1 MCALPRNDSKKG
13 NRHMLYTEEDVYSY
27 VEQEDVKFIRLA
39 FCDIS
44 GRQKNISIM
53 PQELKRAFSQG
64 ISFDASAIPGFGSVV
79 ESDLFL
85 FPIPSTLSLMPWR
98 PSRGKVVRM
107 FCKIR
112 YPDGRPFPLDC
123 RALLGQAIREA
134 RDLGLTVQIGAEFEF
149 YLFKTDVD
157 GNPTTQPFDHA
168 GYMDM
173 APEDKGE
180 NIRREICLTLESMG
194 ILPESSHHEEG
205 PGQNEIDFRYSD
217 AMTAADN
224 ALLFASTVRAVAV
237 SNGLYADFSPK
248 PIAGEAGN
256 GLHINL
262 SLLQS
267 GGPSVTQHFMA
278 GILDHI
284 REMTA
289 FLNPSEAS
297 YRRLGER
304 KAPRYVTWSPENRSQ
319 LIRIP
324 AAQGQYKRM
333 ELRSPDPTVNPY
345 LAYALVIFAGLDGV
359 KRKLLPPEPVN
370 ENLYTA
376 GPEVTGSLPSLPQTL
391 AEAKRIAAE
400 SAFIRNTLPEGLWKA

>member
-1 MCALPRNDSKKG
+1 
-13 NRHMLYTEEDVYSY
+13 MLYTEEDVFSY
-27 VEQEDVKFIRLA
+27 VEAEDVKFIRLV
-39 FCDIS
+39 FCDIA

-64 ISFDASAIPGFGSVV
+64 ISFDASAVAGFGDAA

-85 FPIPSTLSLMPWR
+85 FPIPSTLSVLPWR

-107 FCKIR
+107 FCQIR

-123 RALLGQAIREA
+123 RALLSKAIREA
-134 RDLGLTVQIGAEFEF
+134 RELGLSVQIGAEFEF
-149 YLFKTDVD
+149 YLFKTDAD

-168 GYMDM
+168 GYMDV

-180 NIRREICLTLESMG
+180 NVRREICLTLESMG
-194 ILPESSHHEEG
+194 IIPESSHHEEG

-248 PIAGEAGN
+248 PIPGESGN
-256 GLHINL
+256 GMHINI
-262 SLLQS
+262 SLLQEE
-267 GGPSVTQHFMA
+267 GPSVTQYFMA

-289 FLNPSEAS
+289 FLNPTEAS
-297 YRRLGER
+297 YRRLGEK
-304 KAPRYVTWSPENRSQ
+304 KAPKYVTWSPGNRSQ

-324 AAQGQYKRM
+324 AAQGEYKRM
-333 ELRSPDPTVNPY
+333 ELRSPDPMVNPH

-359 KRKLLPPEPVN
+359 RRKLLPPEPMNV
-370 ENLYTA
+370 NLYTA
-376 GPEVTGSLPSLPQTL
+376 GSELTSSLTALPGSL
-391 AEAKRIAAE
+391 AEARKIARE
-400 SAFIRNTLPEGLWKA
+400 SPFIRGVLPEELWKDRG

>member
-1 MCALPRNDSKKG
+1 
-13 NRHMLYTEEDVYSY
+13 MLYTEEDVYSY

-64 ISFDASAIPGFGSVV
+64 ISFDASAIGGFGGVV

-98 PSRGKVVRM
+98 PSR
-107 FCKIR
+107 
-112 YPDGRPFPLDC
+112 
-123 RALLGQAIREA
+123 AIREA
-134 RDLGLTVQIGAEFEF
+134 QDLGLSVQIGAEFEF

-180 NIRREICLTLESMG
+180 NVRREICLTLESMG
-194 ILPESSHHEEG
+194 ILPECSHHEEG

-256 GLHINL
+256 GLHINI

-267 GGPSVTQHFMA
+267 GGQPVSPYFMA

-297 YRRLGER
+297 YRRLGEK
-304 KAPRYVTWSPENRSQ
+304 KAPRFVTWSPENRSQ

-333 ELRSPDPTVNPY
+333 ELRSPDPGVNPY

-359 KRKLLPPEPVN
+359 KRKLLPPDPVN
-370 ENLYTA
+370 ANLYTA
-376 GPEVTGSLPSLPQTL
+376 GPEVTGALQVLPRTL
-391 AEAKRIAAE
+391 AEARRVAAE
-400 SAFIRNTLPEGLWKA
+400 SEFIRNTLPESLWKI

>member
-1 MCALPRNDSKKG
+1 
-13 NRHMLYTEEDVYSY
+13 MLYTEEDVFSY
-27 VEQEDVKFIRLA
+27 VEAEDVKFIRLV
-39 FCDIS
+39 FCDIA

-64 ISFDASAIPGFGSVV
+64 ISFDASAVAGFGDAA

-85 FPIPSTLSLMPWR
+85 FPIPSTLSVLPWR

-107 FCKIR
+107 FCQIR

-123 RALLGQAIREA
+123 RALLSKAIREA
-134 RDLGLTVQIGAEFEF
+134 RELGLSVQIGAEFEF
-149 YLFKTDVD
+149 YLFKTDAD

-168 GYMDM
+168 GYMDV

-180 NIRREICLTLESMG
+180 NVRREICLTLESMG
-194 ILPESSHHEEG
+194 IIPESSHHEEG

-248 PIAGEAGN
+248 PIPGESGN
-256 GLHINL
+256 GMHINI
-262 SLLQS
+262 SLLQEE
-267 GGPSVTQHFMA
+267 GPSVTQYFMA

-289 FLNPSEAS
+289 FLNPTEAS
-297 YRRLGER
+297 YRRLGEK
-304 KAPRYVTWSPENRSQ
+304 KAPKYVTWSPGNRSQ

-324 AAQGQYKRM
+324 AAQGEYKRM
-333 ELRSPDPTVNPY
+333 ELRSPDPMVNPH

-359 KRKLLPPEPVN
+359 RRKLLPPEPMNV
-370 ENLYTA
+370 NLYTA
-376 GPEVTGSLPSLPQTL
+376 GSELTSSLTALPGSL
-391 AEAKRIAAE
+391 AEAKKIARE
-400 SAFIRNTLPEGLWKA
+400 SPFIRSVLPGELWREQG

>member
-1 MCALPRNDSKKG
+1 
-13 NRHMLYTEEDVYSY
+13 MLYTEEDVYSY

-262 SLLQS
+262 SLLQN
-267 GGPSVTQHFMA
+267 GGQSVTQHFMA

-370 ENLYTA
+370 VNLYTA

-391 AEAKRIAAE
+391 AEARRIAAE
-400 SAFIRNTLPEGLWKA
+400 SEFIRNTLPEGLWKA